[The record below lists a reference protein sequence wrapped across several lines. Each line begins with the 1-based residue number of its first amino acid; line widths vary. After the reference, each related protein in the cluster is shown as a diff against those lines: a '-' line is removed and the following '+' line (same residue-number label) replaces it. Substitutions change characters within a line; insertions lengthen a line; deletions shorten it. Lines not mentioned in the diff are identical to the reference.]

1 MSLLFKDSL
10 PSLEED
16 TLETKI
22 WLCLRADDIYNSRLI
37 SLSESI
43 KDKYTNVTDF
53 VNKKDAFREFI
64 NESLSIHDSHMY
76 NLMIESTMKPNQSQE
91 LKNYRAKVNRV
102 SLKLY
107 KDVGEALYGMN
118 FTNAFDTPTCIIIHY
133 Y

>member
-10 PSLEED
+10 PSLED

-64 NESLSIHDSHMY
+64 NESL
-76 NLMIESTMKPNQSQE
+76 
-91 LKNYRAKVNRV
+91 
-102 SLKLY
+102 
-107 KDVGEALYGMN
+107 
-118 FTNAFDTPTCIIIHY
+118 
-133 Y
+133 